1 MSTAGRCSPCCQLS
15 PGTIARC
22 AVQTACSPGTAVAF
36 DYELENGLHRLAK
49 MDGGLRLILPAASET
64 VDDETLHHPT
74 SRMCPH
80 PAELRKNIQAD
91 PKRTRRMNR
100 NTRSPSAVCGQLFL
114 GQSRSLFR
122 SRQNFG
128 DIADAALN
136 LVFER
141 KRRCG
146 AQKVYIATDPYAATD
161 EKRSVKRWA
170 WEARAK
176 GALRAREYVNL
187 NGDTEVVGGKG
198 KVMDV
203 LRMGSNKQQLQNL
216 VYSVLDKRL
225 EREGLRDGESVFWVA
240 PAPSDGDGHN
250 AWHGDWAGQV
260 RKECIKRLQS
270 TADEADFKFSL
281 CIEHHKSKKESSGHV
296 VVWAEDTDIIAD
308 VISRGWEG
316 AQTEGE
322 ADILIMRDRRG
333 GTLYNSVQKCAKE
346 LQETYPVL
354 GRTLLTGL
362 QALHVLSG
370 CDYTSFCR
378 RLTLSTSAKMET
390 KPCQHWGHSEPSQS
404 LPSLTPRRTL
414 GSHTSLSNE
423 KEHLAHSTDA
433 AVHSAADNRHHTQHT
448 DIANTHTPQC
458 AVNKQ
463 ATARKSKVAEEGQG
477 AQVRQI

>member
-1 MSTAGRCSPCCQLS
+1 MLEVCVPLADLKTGGPRGGNKADLLS
-15 PGTIARC
+15 KVLT
-22 AVQTACSPGTAVAF
+22 
-36 DYELENGLHRLAK
+36 E
-49 MDGGLRLILPAASET
+49 ET
-64 VDDETLHHPT
+64 VTTVDEDGCAAIVVDFSAAVVKACAGLKKRR
-74 SRMCPH
+74 SK
-80 PAELRKNIQAD
+80 RKGNKA
-91 PKRTRRMNR
+91 
-100 NTRSPSAVCGQLFL
+100 AVCT
-114 GQSRSLFR
+114 
-122 SRQNFG
+122 FG

-414 GSHTSLSNE
+414 WTVECVPHPP
-423 KEHLAHSTDA
+423 EHRVWPSGP
-433 AVHSAADNRHHTQHT
+433 HSAGNGSTPPRRPTFQHIPPRMGPPHTLYT
-448 DIANTHTPQC
+448 TFR
-458 AVNKQ
+458 
-463 ATARKSKVAEEGQG
+463 ARDLP
-477 AQVRQI
+477 R